1 MKKTYLTPA
10 IKVKE
15 IGTEDLLA
23 ASPTDINDVTGNG
36 NQQSKENFFMTDDV
50 ESQIVSTYNAWEVDE

>member
-23 ASPTDINDVTGNG
+23 ASISINNENGNG
-36 NQQSKENFFMTDDV
+36 KQQSKENFFMTDNV
-50 ESQIVSTYNAWEVDE
+50 ESQIVSTYNVWEVDE